1 MAFNSLEDLKAAV
14 EDRRQA
20 ILTLEIDLG
29 GSYSEEHE
37 KAKSD
42 LRQAEGMSLLMQ
54 QGGGAFLSGG
64 ESHLEQLR
72 QRVAETKPVTPA
84 IWVQFKKLPLA
95 EWRAITKQV
104 NLDQFDQYERVLPQ
118 TFIGLFGEDPAPEEE
133 DKPEDWV
140 KPEPLT
146 TDARSVSSRGG
157 DDLLLP
163 GGSLNSV
170 VQNFMVW
177 QNSGG
182 DVTIR
187 PTKSGRD

>member
-1 MAFNSLEDLKAAV
+1 MVFSNLEELKAAV

-20 ILTLEIDLG
+20 ILTLEVDLG
-29 GSYSEEHE
+29 GVYSQEHE
-37 KAKSD
+37 DAKTE
-42 LRQAEGMSLLMQ
+42 LAKAEGMRLLMQ
-54 QGGGAFLSGG
+54 QGGGQGTFLNDS
-64 ESHLEQLR
+64 LEPLR
-72 QRVAETKPVTPA
+72 KRVADTRPETPSV
-84 IWVQFKKLPLA
+84 WVQYKKLPLG

-104 NLDQFDQYERVLPQ
+104 NLDQFDQYERVLPE
-118 TFIGLFGEDPAPEEE
+118 TFIGLYGEDPAPEE
-133 DKPEDWV
+133 KPEGWV

-163 GGSLNSV
+163 GGSLASV

>member
-1 MAFNSLEDLKAAV
+1 MAFSSLEELKAAV
-14 EDRRQA
+14 ADRRQA
-20 ILTLEIDLG
+20 ILTLEVDLG

-37 KAKSD
+37 QAKQD
-42 LRQAEGMSLLMQ
+42 LAKAEGMQLLTGG
-54 QGGGAFLSGG
+54 QGFLGDNI
-64 ESHLEQLR
+64 EQLR
-72 QRVAETKPVTPA
+72 QRVAETKPETPSV
-84 IWVQFKKLPLA
+84 WVQFSKLDLG

-104 NLDQFDQYERVLPQ
+104 TLDQFDQYERVLPK
-118 TFIGLFGEDPAPEEE
+118 TFVGLYGEDPAPDE
-133 DKPEDWV
+133 KPEGWV

-146 TDARSVSSRGG
+146 TDARSVSSRSG

-163 GGSLNSV
+163 TGSLAPV
-170 VQNFMVW
+170 IQNFMVW

>member
-1 MAFNSLEDLKAAV
+1 MAFTNLEDLKAAV
-14 EDRRQA
+14 EDRRQS
-20 ILTLEIDLG
+20 ILTLEVDLG
-29 GSYSEEHE
+29 GSYSQEYEDA
-37 KAKSD
+37 KAD
-42 LRQAEGMSLLMQ
+42 LAKAEAMKMMT
-54 QGGGAFLSGG
+54 GGVTFIGDNI
-64 ESHLEQLR
+64 EQLK

-84 IWVQFKKLPLA
+84 VWVQYKKLPLG

-118 TFIGLFGEDPAPEEE
+118 TFIGLYGEDPAPEE
-133 DKPEDWV
+133 KPEDWV

-146 TDARSVSSRGG
+146 VDARSVSSRGG

-163 GGSLNSV
+163 GGSLASV